1 MPMGIC
7 ALQSGLIRMSD
18 DEYFIDPLPQHLAA
32 EHNYSSPSG
41 HHPHVVY
48 KRSAEH
54 KVHGGQRSIHSSQ
67 PDNPYLQHHHH
78 RHHDYQHG
86 KLQRQHFCGRRK
98 QYTPKPPAEDRLVMP
113 DEFELPGRV
122 KRSPITSNK
131 VGGLNVETLVVADR
145 KMLEKHGRENVTTY
159 VLTVMNMVS
168 SLFKDGTIGTDINI
182 VVVSLLLLEQ
192 DPLGLSIN
200 HHADQSLNSFCQWQS
215 GLIGKRHDH
224 AVLLTGLDICSWKN
238 EPCDT
243 LGFAPISGM
252 CSKYRSCTI
261 NEDTGL
267 GLAFT
272 IAHESGHKR
281 TGEHLVQVMNVLLYN
296 NVFWCRRGQCVKY
309 GDHGPR
315 AVNGQWSGWSEWSD
329 CSRTC
334 GGGVM
339 YRERSCTSP

>member
-1 MPMGIC
+1 MPRGIC

-18 DEYFIDPLPQHLAA
+18 EEYFIAPLPQHLAA

-54 KVHGGQRSIHSSQ
+54 KVHAREAAETT
-67 PDNPYLQHHHH
+67 L
-78 RHHDYQHG
+78 
-86 KLQRQHFCGRRK
+86 LW
-98 QYTPKPPAEDRLVMP
+98 TPQAMYDRLVMP
-113 DEFELPGRV
+113 DEFELPGRA

-272 IAHESGHKR
+272 IAHESGHK
-281 TGEHLVQVMNVLLYN
+281 
-296 NVFWCRRGQCVKY
+296 
-309 GDHGPR
+309 
-315 AVNGQWSGWSEWSD
+315 
-329 CSRTC
+329 
-334 GGGVM
+334 
-339 YRERSCTSP
+339 

>member
-1 MPMGIC
+1 
-7 ALQSGLIRMSD
+7 AGLIRVSNK
-18 DEYFIDPLPQHLAA
+18 EYLIAPLPQHLADQ
-32 EHNYSSPSG
+32 HNYSAPDG
-41 HHPHVVY
+41 HQPHVVY

-54 KVHGGQRSIHSSQ
+54 IVHGRLSS
-67 PDNPYLQHHHH
+67 PVNTGSSSSENPYLSHHHH
-78 RHHDYQHG
+78 QPQRHHHYQHG
-86 KLQRQHFCGRRK
+86 KLQRQHFCGSRK
-98 QYTPKPPAEDRLVMP
+98 QYAPKPLTGDQFILS
-113 DEFELPGRV
+113 DEFAVPEVEEPGRAR
-122 KRSPITSNK
+122 RSPINSNR

-192 DPLGLSIN
+192 DPLGLNIN

-215 GLIGKRHDH
+215 GLLGKGGKRHDH
-224 AVLLTGLDICSWKN
+224 AILLTGLDICSWKN

-272 IAHESGHKR
+272 IAHESGHKY
-281 TGEHLVQVMNVLLYN
+281 V
-296 NVFWCRRGQCVKY
+296 
-309 GDHGPR
+309 
-315 AVNGQWSGWSEWSD
+315 
-329 CSRTC
+329 
-334 GGGVM
+334 
-339 YRERSCTSP
+339 